1 MNPERWREIERIYN
15 AALEL
20 ESGRRDAYLAE
31 ACAGDESLRNEIDA
45 LLRNGAVE
53 GDFMQAPAIEFA
65 ARALAE
71 ERAAEP
77 VVTLTGRTIAHYKV
91 MEKLGEGGMGVVY
104 CAGDTNLS
112 RHVAIK
118 VLPNVFAGDP
128 ERLAR
133 FEREA
138 KLLASLSHPNIA
150 AIHGLEQDEGKRFLV
165 LELVEGQTVAQ
176 RLLKG
181 VLRKNSYSAVPEPEP
196 V

>member
-1 MNPERWREIERIYN
+1 
-15 AALEL
+15 
-20 ESGRRDAYLAE
+20 
-31 ACAGDESLRNEIDA
+31 
-45 LLRNGAVE
+45 
-53 GDFMQAPAIEFA
+53 MQAPAIEFA

-71 ERAAEP
+71 ERAAKRGF
-77 VVTLTGRTIAHYKV
+77 TLTGRTIAHYEV

-104 CAGDTNLS
+104 KAQDTHLNRLL
-112 RHVAIK
+112 ALK
-118 VLPNVFAGDP
+118 VLPDVFAGDP